1 MMEAA
6 MTNAREVLEIMRGVA
21 KSRIEMLNDGIT
33 FYDDEK
39 RNYYRSEYGKKL
51 DAINRLIRRFSLQLV
66 HSKESLESKND

>member
-1 MMEAA
+1 

-39 RNYYRSEYGKKL
+39 KNYYRSEYGKKL
-51 DAINRLIRRFSLQLV
+51 DDINRLIRRFSLQLV